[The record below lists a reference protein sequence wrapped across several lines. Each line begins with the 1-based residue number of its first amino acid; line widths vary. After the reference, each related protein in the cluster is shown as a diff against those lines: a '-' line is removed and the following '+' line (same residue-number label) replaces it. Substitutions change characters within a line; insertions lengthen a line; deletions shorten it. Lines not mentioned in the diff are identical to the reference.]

1 MKNVKNSDCF
11 KDSRCDDHG
20 TFRTTDCE
28 LATEFIRILILSGY
42 LVTINE
48 PSRLTDE
55 FVITYAFNKEERK
68 MKVLTA
74 TAEDMEK
81 NFKKGYVKALLEEG
95 KKPSEIAGRVGLSVS
110 TVRAWMKKFQSEKE
124 KKEVKAVE

>member
-1 MKNVKNSDCF
+1 MENVKNSDCF

-28 LATEFIRILILSGY
+28 LATEFVWILILSGY

-48 PSRLTDE
+48 HRLTDE

-68 MKVLTA
+68 
-74 TAEDMEK
+74 
-81 NFKKGYVKALLEEG
+81 
-95 KKPSEIAGRVGLSVS
+95 
-110 TVRAWMKKFQSEKE
+110 
-124 KKEVKAVE
+124 